1 MPLPPDVLLPAN
13 YKSFG
18 FVDDKLNF
26 NSYWDVTWSF
36 TFALTGSE
44 HGFCTFLTSTPDISS
59 GIAGQYLGYLS
70 GSGGYLLN
78 EDGDFI
84 LTEGGERIL
93 MEDYAEYSR
102 SGFISIAF
110 DTTGFF
116 ALSNL
121 FNSEGVL
128 PSAVKKNSLIIRDGS
143 DRIVLNESLSSLN
156 TNFFMTSSY
165 PNYQTIRI
173 RFANGGTKLYVDY
186 RKEDNDD
193 YINLTNVG
201 ISSFDSGSIPNIY
214 PAFSF
219 CSPISSSVI
228 LPSTLFLK
236 NFHVQGNVNNPT
248 YE

>member
-1 MPLPPDVLLPAN
+1 MPLPADVLLPAN

-18 FVDDKLNF
+18 FVDDKLDF

-59 GIAGQYLGYLS
+59 GIAGQYLGYL
-70 GSGGYLLN
+70 GDFGGYLLDEN
-78 EDGDFI
+78 GEYI
-84 LTEGGERIL
+84 LTETNERIIL
-93 MEDYAEYSR
+93 GNGDYPR
-102 SGFISIAF
+102 TGFISIAF

-116 ALSNL
+116 ALSNIL
-121 FNSEGVL
+121 TPEGVGI
-128 PSAVKKNSLIIRDGS
+128 SEVKKNSIIIRDEFNK
-143 DRIVLNESLSSLN
+143 VLLNQSLSSLN

-201 ISSFDSGSIPNIY
+201 LSSFSYDNFPNIY

-228 LPSTLFLK
+228 QPSTLFLK